1 MQITPKSSEQLQAQ
15 AAAVASAELHGQDQ
29 ASIFNNIGAVV
40 ADGAVHEPGAKQSYL
55 DYLRQTGGNSNPEV
69 QGRADMLH
77 NFQDFAPI
85 VTKLKAELADP
96 AARRQHPDFVGHG
109 TNSDV
114 FKISQGGRL
123 FAVRIPFGEA
133 THPASIDMHLASAI
147 RGKGVNHMEQII
159 AASYEDGVTVAEMM
173 PGKVIGDLS
182 PEDVSQVTD
191 KQLEDL
197 VDTVIA
203 ANQRDII
210 IDPKPSNFLYD
221 QRQGFGIV
229 DYHVP
234 KGSLAHSQNLG
245 VIVGCLETVINNA
258 GIYGNNNLD
267 KTAQDYLAQGRQMTA
282 NVAVVEWLR
291 AVVETKLTG
300 KHLSDAL
307 ERIDAGLQRWS
318 QTAADHSD
326 PAVVAKLIAEQQAF
340 EQARKRIIENQ
351 HLDNTPVNADWL

>member
-1 MQITPKSSEQLQAQ
+1 MQITPKSPEQLQAQ
-15 AAAVASAELHGQDQ
+15 AAAFANAELHGQDQ
-29 ASIFNNIGAVV
+29 AGVFNNIGAVV
-40 ADGAVHEPGAKQSYL
+40 AEGAVREPEAKQSYV

-69 QGRADMLH
+69 HGRADILH
-77 NFQDFAPI
+77 KFQDFAPT

-96 AARRQHPDFVGHG
+96 AARRQHPDFLGHG

-114 FKISQGGRL
+114 FKISQGGKL

-133 THPASIDMHLASAI
+133 THPVSIDMHVASAI
-147 RGKGVNHMEQII
+147 RGKGIPHMEQII

-191 KQLEDL
+191 QQLEDL
-197 VDTVIA
+197 VDTVIV

-210 IDPKPSNFLYD
+210 IDSKPSNFLYD
-221 QRQGFGIV
+221 QHQGFGIV

-234 KGSLAHSQNLG
+234 KGAVAHSQDLG

-258 GIYGNNNLD
+258 GLYGKKKLD

-282 NVAVVEWLR
+282 NVAVVERLR
-291 AVVETKLTG
+291 GVVEAKLSG
-300 KHLSDAL
+300 KDLSDAL
-307 ERIDAGLQRWS
+307 ERIDSGLQRWS
-318 QTAADHSD
+318 EYAADYSD
-326 PAVVAKLIAEQQAF
+326 PDSVDKLIAEQQAF

-351 HLDNTPVNADWL
+351 HQGDTPVNADWL